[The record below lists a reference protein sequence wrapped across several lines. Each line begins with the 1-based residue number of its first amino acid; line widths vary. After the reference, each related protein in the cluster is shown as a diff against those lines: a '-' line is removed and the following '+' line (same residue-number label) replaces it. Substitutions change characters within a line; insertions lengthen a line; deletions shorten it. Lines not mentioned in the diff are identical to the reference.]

1 MIDTFYIF
9 NLCWHSLHSFDR
21 YVSASGTFK
30 TTVESAQVGG
40 ISSTAH
46 LNFIKIAVMLSVPSP
61 SPISSGQISSSML
74 STGGHIL
81 SSLGLR
87 LVCKSLSFLTHYSFD
102 KQSHMPSQAT
112 IMNWSFSCRCLTDTS
127 GNGLTACCSGGK
139 FVLSLYW
146 WSPRALL
153 SANSP
158 STLSSFTKCPACY
171 IRYLSFCSV
180 GLWSSLRPMAV
191 PLLQRTARLSP
202 ELAHKICSLVMK
214 TTQAVV
220 PASIAYD
227 LLFNSLS
234 SSSMVSMSAC

>member
-1 MIDTFYIF
+1 MIDMFCAGG
-9 NLCWHSLHSFDR
+9 NLKQLWK
-21 YVSASGTFK
+21 VAEGN
-30 TTVESAQVGG
+30 G
-40 ISSTAH
+40 ISSTCH
-46 LNFIKIAVMLSVPSP
+46 LNFIRIAVMLSVPSP

-81 SSLGLR
+81 SSLGFR
-87 LVCKSLSFLTHYSFD
+87 LACKSISFLTHYSFD
-102 KQSHMPSQAT
+102 KQSHIPSHAT
-112 IMNWSFSCRCLTDTS
+112 IMNWSFSFRCLTDTS

-139 FVLSLYW
+139 VDLSLYW
-146 WSPRALL
+146 WSPKALL

-158 STLSSFTKCPACY
+158 STLSSFTKCPAAY
-171 IRYLSFCSV
+171 IRYLSFCYV
-180 GLWSSLRPMAV
+180 GLWSSLRATAA

-202 ELAHKICSLVMK
+202 ELAHNICSLVMK

-227 LLFNSLS
+227 LFLSSLS